1 MANMAKADFDKI
13 VDLLKNDK
21 TIGELNVLLGQGP
34 NRDGTKLKDDG
45 SIGYVH
51 AIVLFTEGAF
61 NGKQAEQY
69 VQNCYVFSQYSTG
82 SARGTVAQNAC
93 ARINGTKS
101 DMVIFNKLWKNYL
114 IQNKYPPLTPTTKLK
129 QVLVYIMGFLV
140 KNYSSTVVGK
150 DKPNADNFIN
160 FLANTCG
167 VSAKGTTKMKDVA
180 TEKISD
186 AIESSAKKCVIFTGA
201 PGTGK
206 TYCVEEYVKKAIKAF
221 NEQFQADPFDRKEYF
236 VQFHSSYD
244 YTDFVEGLRP
254 IRKDDSDDKKKDDS
268 DDKKM
273 DFVRMDGIF
282 KAFCRKVVRL
292 NGQYE
297 LKNQPVSQSSQ
308 NGSRGGGNTE
318 DDLSESGVELPYCKK
333 LDGKEQPHHLPYY
346 YFVIDEIN
354 RADLGRVFGEL
365 MYCFEKRGEEH
376 RIATQY
382 TNLPAYGKD
391 GTGKLVCFKGKN
403 EKGEEIDC
411 FKNGFYIPENVV
423 IIGTM
428 NDIDRSVETFDF
440 ALRRRFDW
448 VELEADAVMESSLIA
463 MGVPP
468 DTVSDILHRIKA
480 KENIDV
486 NTLDGLNGEI
496 AKQPGLGPEFKIG
509 PAYFEDLKN
518 YDISKT
524 LKENLDPVWEH
535 NIKPILREYM
545 RGRQGA
551 EDFIKNCGRALGVLS
566 QDSDPEKDKTA
577 SDTQQPNNSAG

>member
-13 VDLLKNDK
+13 VDLLKNNK

-206 TYCVEEYVKKAIKAF
+206 TYCVEEYVREKMKGT
-221 NEQFQADPFDRKEYF
+221 QFEGKEDEYF

-254 IRKDDSDDKKKDDS
+254 IQVDGENGKKE
-268 DDKKM
+268 M
-273 DFVRMDGIF
+273 GFVRMDGIF
-282 KAFCRKVVRL
+282 KAFCRKVVGL
-292 NGQYE
+292 NTDNPQKRDEKTDGID
-297 LKNQPVSQSSQ
+297 PV
-308 NGSRGGGNTE
+308 
-318 DDLSESGVELPYCKK
+318 
-333 LDGKEQPHHLPYY
+333 Y

-382 TNLPAYGKD
+382 AKLTAYGTDSD
-391 GTGKLVCFKGKN
+391 GKIGFLEGDA
-403 EKGEEIDC
+403 DC
-411 FKNGFYIPENVV
+411 FKDGFYIPKNVV

-486 NTLDGLNGEI
+486 NTLDGLNGVI

-551 EDFIKNCGRALGVLS
+551 EKFVEKCGHALFGETE
-566 QDSDPEKDKTA
+566 SDPTG
-577 SDTQQPNNSAG
+577 NSQ